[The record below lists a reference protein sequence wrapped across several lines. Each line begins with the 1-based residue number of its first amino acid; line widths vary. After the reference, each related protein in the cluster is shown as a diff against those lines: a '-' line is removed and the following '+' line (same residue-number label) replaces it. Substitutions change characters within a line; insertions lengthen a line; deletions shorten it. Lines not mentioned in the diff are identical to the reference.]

1 MANASDMAPQGTD
14 EDVHL
19 YPDDTTF
26 AVRTFAHLAERMPDA
41 GWMRPESDAP
51 RLHEEFGSHGRS
63 WLGLKVSCHDPDG
76 LAIVLAMLDRFGLRV
91 TRYTAEPA
99 YRGTTLRLSLGF
111 ADDAASSEA
120 SRDIGERAEV
130 LMAREERA
138 AAMRAAQAATPPS
151 PSPSPGGRGGG

>member
-1 MANASDMAPQGTD
+1 
-14 EDVHL
+14 
-19 YPDDTTF
+19 
-26 AVRTFAHLAERMPDA
+26 MPDA
-41 GWMRPESDAP
+41 AWMRPESDAP
-51 RLHEEFGSHGRS
+51 RLHEEFASRGRS

-76 LAIVLAMLDRFGLRV
+76 LAMVLAMLDRFGLRL

-111 ADDAASSEA
+111 ADDAASNEA

-138 AAMRAAQAATPPS
+138 AAKRAAQAAAMPPS
-151 PSPSPGGRGGG
+151 PSSGGRGGV

>member
-1 MANASDMAPQGTD
+1 MVNASDMAPQGTD

-19 YPDDTTF
+19 HSDDTTF
-26 AVRTFAHLAERMPDA
+26 AARTLADLAERMPDA
-41 GWMRPESDAP
+41 PWVRPKSDGP
-51 RLHEEFGSHGRS
+51 RLHEEFASHGRS
-63 WLGLKVSCHDPDG
+63 WLELKLSCHDPDG
-76 LAIVLAMLDRFGLRV
+76 LAMVLAMLDRFGLRL

-111 ADDAASSEA
+111 ADDAASNEA

-138 AAMRAAQAATPPS
+138 AAKRVARAAAMPPS
-151 PSPSPGGRGGG
+151 PSSGGRSGV